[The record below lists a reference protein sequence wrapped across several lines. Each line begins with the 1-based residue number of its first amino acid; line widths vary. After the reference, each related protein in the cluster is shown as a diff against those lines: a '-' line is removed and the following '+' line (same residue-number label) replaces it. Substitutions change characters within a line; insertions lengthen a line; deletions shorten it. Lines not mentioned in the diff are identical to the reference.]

1 MKNNNKLGLVVVA
14 IALIIVGAMA
24 KTMIQN
30 APENKATVMVK
41 AQAADAQCTEYGTH
55 RGIEISVC
63 TLPST
68 PNKDTYVS
76 VYGHGPW
83 QVFALKA
90 PPDPT
95 QQTAAK
101 ATPAP
106 TPVDAGAGSG
116 SGSGQG
122 SGKGSGSGS
131 AKK

>member
-1 MKNNNKLGLVVVA
+1 MKKLFPFFVIGL
-14 IALIIVGAMA
+14 ALIFLGMDVHRFIEG
-24 KTMIQN
+24 TR
-30 APENKATVMVK
+30 ESKATVMVK
-41 AQAADAQCTEYGTH
+41 AQAADAECTEFGTNK
-55 RGIEISVC
+55 GVEVALC

-83 QVFALKA
+83 QVFQLKA
-90 PPDPT
+90 PPDPA

-106 TPVDAGAGSG
+106 TPAPADAGAGSG

-122 SGKGSGSGS
+122 SGKGSGSGA